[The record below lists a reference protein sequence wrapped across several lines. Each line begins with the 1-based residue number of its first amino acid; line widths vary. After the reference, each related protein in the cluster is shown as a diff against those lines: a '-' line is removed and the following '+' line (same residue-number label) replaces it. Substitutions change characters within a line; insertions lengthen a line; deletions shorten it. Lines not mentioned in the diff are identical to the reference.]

1 MRVRW
6 LLFWLLLLGFLSH
19 QSTYVINSLPDHF
32 QPGPDF
38 FGIPWI
44 AIIIVFLGISTL
56 GIFLW
61 KTSFG
66 VSFLKTVLK
75 LQNVHD
81 RSMDVQ
87 RRAWRSNSRSQEGIK
102 IGLEDL
108 FTSWRYMEAKV
119 RAEVHKV
126 TTKVNSH
133 YQIHGQRKTTEEG
146 KLRMKEC
153 EQAEKERQLSDAE
166 ENGKLVMKK
175 IRTYKKMFQDMQQ
188 LQWRTED
195 SYRCKITPYARKAL
209 DNWVCAQALQREMAE
224 RNAAYKQHGCEMREK
239 QRMPER
245 HMSQEPVQGR
255 PGLKN
260 RLWRDSGPHSVPMRN
275 SSCVPAGNTEK
286 TKVSMVAVEHHHSSG
301 LRYSPYLV
309 AEPLRQWMGHQP
321 PPASQYHLGAQ
332 PLPSA
337 KGFLGPLTISQLEC
351 PLGPQPP
358 STTDDFLR

>member
-1 MRVRW
+1 
-6 LLFWLLLLGFLSH
+6 
-19 QSTYVINSLPDHF
+19 VINSLPDHF

-81 RSMDVQ
+81 RSTDVQ

-195 SYRCKITPYARKAL
+195 SYRCKITPYTRKAL
-209 DNWVCAQALQREMAE
+209 DNW
-224 RNAAYKQHGCEMREK
+224 
-239 QRMPER
+239 
-245 HMSQEPVQGR
+245 
-255 PGLKN
+255 
-260 RLWRDSGPHSVPMRN
+260 
-275 SSCVPAGNTEK
+275 
-286 TKVSMVAVEHHHSSG
+286 VSMVAVEHHHSSG
-301 LRYSPYLV
+301 LPYSPYLM

-321 PPASQYHLGAQ
+321 PPPSQYHLGAQ

-358 STTDDFLR
+358 STTDDFLRRQTPPFECPLGPLPFSPADDFLRPHISLLECLLVPLPPSPAEDFLKPQPQTPPVECPLEPLPFSPADDFLRPHIPPFECLLVPLSPSPVDNFLR

>member
-1 MRVRW
+1 M
-6 LLFWLLLLGFLSH
+6 FSCLGYEWMSGDYKTSH
-19 QSTYVINSLPDHF
+19 SAWVINSLPDHF

-81 RSMDVQ
+81 RSTDVQ

-126 TTKVNSH
+126 TMKVNSH

-153 EQAEKERQLSDAE
+153 EQAERERQLSDAE
-166 ENGKLVMKK
+166 ENGKLIMKK

-209 DNWVCAQALQREMAE
+209 DNWI
-224 RNAAYKQHGCEMREK
+224 
-239 QRMPER
+239 
-245 HMSQEPVQGR
+245 SF
-255 PGLKN
+255 
-260 RLWRDSGPHSVPMRN
+260 
-275 SSCVPAGNTEK
+275 
-286 TKVSMVAVEHHHSSG
+286 MVAVEHHHSSG
-301 LRYSPYLV
+301 LPYSPYLM
-309 AEPLRQWMGHQP
+309 AEPLRQCMGHQP
-321 PPASQYHLGAQ
+321 PAPSQPHISLLECLLCLLV
-332 PLPSA
+332 PLP
-337 KGFLGPLTISQLEC
+337 
-351 PLGPQPP
+351 P
-358 STTDDFLR
+358 SPVDDFLR